1 MARKTIPFRNTGFG
15 FASKMKYEL
24 RAAIAF
30 RRGNGALRFP
40 EARNKVK
47 VHKYFE
53 RLAVVSV
60 FAAFAVGAHAA
71 QLDTDARTAI
81 PSDVQQI
88 IVVDYRA
95 MQNSPAAMDLKSRIL
110 PPELKQLE
118 EALKVSGFNENHD
131 VDELA
136 FAAFRAG
143 GSEQGVRTVGI
154 AQGQFS
160 LPDIMASFKKKKIK
174 AKLIR
179 TNQLYPMGGSGMTV
193 VFLNP
198 TTMVFGSSDALRS
211 ALDARDGLAPN
222 FLTNQSMVDEMAQ
235 VDSQPVWSILD
246 QKGTQFMMKGL
257 LGQASQLTDYDQI
270 KKRLLGS
277 HYTMNFQNGVKFS
290 LQVSTPDTF
299 TAATLSSL
307 LNAAAM
313 YEKVSGTTIEKQA
326 IDATTIDS
334 SAGDLNVNYASS
346 DSQFSALLES
356 PLFQTVVK

>member
-1 MARKTIPFRNTGFG
+1 MQQVEDWRRRAVRRQRNRVKTKQLIG
-15 FASKMKYEL
+15 
-24 RAAIAF
+24 
-30 RRGNGALRFP
+30 
-40 EARNKVK
+40 
-47 VHKYFE
+47 
-53 RLAVVSV
+53 RLALASV
-60 FAAFAVGAHAA
+60 FAAFAGAAHGA

-95 MQNSPAAMDLKSRIL
+95 MENSPAAMDLKARVL

-136 FAAFRAG
+136 FAAFRTGSNG
-143 GSEQGVRTVGI
+143 GVQTVGI

-160 LPDIMASFKKKKIK
+160 VPDIMASFKKKGIK
-174 AKLIR
+174 PKVVRA
-179 TNQLYPMGGSGMTV
+179 NQLYPMGKSGMTV

-198 TTMVFGSSDALRS
+198 TTMIFGSNDALRY
-211 ALDARDGLAPN
+211 ALQARDGLAPN
-222 FLTNQSMVDEMAQ
+222 FLTNQTMLDQMGQ

-246 QKGTQFMMKGL
+246 QQGTQYMMHAL
-257 LGQASQLTDYDQI
+257 LGQASQLADYNTI

-277 HYTMNFQNGVKFS
+277 RYTMNFQNGVKFD
-290 LQVSTPDTF
+290 LEVSTPDTF

-307 LNAAAM
+307 LNAAAI
-313 YEKVSGTTIEKQA
+313 YEKASGSAIEKQA

-334 SAGDLNVNYASS
+334 TAGDLNVNYASS
-346 DSQFSALLES
+346 DSQFSALLQS

>member
-1 MARKTIPFRNTGFG
+1 M
-15 FASKMKYEL
+15 
-24 RAAIAF
+24 
-30 RRGNGALRFP
+30 
-40 EARNKVK
+40 K

-53 RLAVVSV
+53 RLAVASV
-60 FAAFAVGAHAA
+60 FAAFAIGAHAA
-71 QLDTDARTAI
+71 QLDSDARTAI

-95 MQNSPAAMDLKSRIL
+95 MQNSPAAMDLKARIL

-118 EALKVSGFNENHD
+118 EALKASGFNENHD
-131 VDELA
+131 VEELA
-136 FAAFRAG
+136 FAAFRT
-143 GSEQGVRTVGI
+143 GSSDGGVRTVGI

-160 LPDIMASFKKKKIK
+160 LPDIMASFKKRKIK
-174 AKLIR
+174 ARLIR

-198 TTMVFGSSDALRS
+198 TTMVFGSTDALKS
-211 ALDARDGLAPN
+211 AMDARDGLAPN
-222 FLTNQSMVDEMAQ
+222 FLTNQAMVDQMGQ
-235 VDSQPVWSILD
+235 VDSQPVWSIMD

-257 LGQASQLTDYDQI
+257 LGQASQVADFDKL

-277 HYTMNFQNGVKFS
+277 YYTMNFQNGVKFS
-290 LQVSTPDTF
+290 LQVATPDTF

-307 LNAAAM
+307 LNAGAL
-313 YEKVSGTTIEKQA
+313 YEKVSGTAIEKQA

-334 SAGDLNVNYASS
+334 SGGDLNVSYASS